1 MLRESSKE
9 LRRSMGSPSGAQAA
23 ALATDSADS
32 DLGGGYRPPK
42 LAIPSMTMGGGDVE
56 TI

>member
-1 MLRESSKE
+1 
-9 LRRSMGSPSGAQAA
+9 MGSPRGAGSDFDRAA

-32 DLGGGYRPPK
+32 DLGASYKPPK
-42 LAIPSMTMGGGDVE
+42 LAIPSMTMGGGDTE